1 MTSLPS
7 HPPTACGHHHEQA
20 PPKAPQIQQLSSTH
34 NPFLSTTDPA
44 NPRGRKWLLVAPR
57 NQMTCCPALRQVV
70 GAQLHHR
77 LALNRGGSNRFG
89 SIQRVMTTNKWLKLV
104 IHQQF
109 PESPAGGFRQTYAKH
124 HGPTTGLTLPDTW
137 QKKAHLW
144 SRGQVNGARVQRLPP
159 TKIGQLVDRKTGPL
173 GYSQL
178 PVKLQPLGPV
188 SVSWARKRPAREP
201 VHSAHGTSNAQCV
214 PVEPIFERWVHE
226 LRAGVDRKG
235 QTETTVERSNVERL
249 HP

>member
-89 SIQRVMTTNKWLKLV
+89 SIQRVMTTNKWLKILRTLLSKEKAENLDFKE
-104 IHQQF
+104 I
-109 PESPAGGFRQTYAKH
+109 
-124 HGPTTGLTLPDTW
+124 TTMTE
-137 QKKAHLW
+137 
-144 SRGQVNGARVQRLPP
+144 
-159 TKIGQLVDRKTGPL
+159 
-173 GYSQL
+173 GYSRSDL
-178 PVKLQPLGPV
+178 KLTV
-188 SVSWARKRPAREP
+188 REFLQ
-201 VHSAHGTSNAQCV
+201 H
-214 PVEPIFERWVHE
+214 ERQRQRDKV
-226 LRAGVDRKG
+226 
-235 QTETTVERSNVERL
+235 
-249 HP
+249 